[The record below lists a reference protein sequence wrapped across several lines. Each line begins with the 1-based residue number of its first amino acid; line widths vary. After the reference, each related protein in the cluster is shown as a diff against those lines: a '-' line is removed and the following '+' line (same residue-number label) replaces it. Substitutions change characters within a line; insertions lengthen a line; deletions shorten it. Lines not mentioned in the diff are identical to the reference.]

1 MKKRLCLML
10 ASIMVVSMLAACG
23 GKEAGNEGGNE
34 GGARPEGVK
43 ITMGR
48 KVVTNAMLPEG
59 QDVEENALIWKT
71 EEELKID
78 LVDEFNGVDADYDQ
92 KVSMAM
98 TSGSIPDIMRV
109 STLAEVIELYENEM
123 IMDLTDVY
131 ESTANDRIKE
141 KYNSFPEGLG
151 LDRARIDGGL
161 YALPAAN
168 GDVAPIICFMRADWI
183 DALGLTVDA
192 DEDRVLTYQE
202 IIDVARAFKAGN
214 VEGVDNPLGLCINE
228 IIWREGEG
236 AYGLNFIANAFN
248 AWPDTWYVENGE
260 LVFGSVQPQ
269 VKDFLK
275 VAAELYAD
283 GTLDPQVGTRE
294 FDAVTE
300 TMVNGQ
306 FGMCFGA
313 GHCPNWGLVNVYAMD
328 NDADYKCFLV
338 SDLEGVI
345 RHKHSDSA
353 ESGYIVVS
361 SECKYPEVAVE
372 ILNLWFG
379 YTEAEKKA
387 FYESDERVNELSEM
401 GTDFAVGPYRIS
413 LNYYTAN
420 LENAQMQDAW
430 LAGEMTLEEAAKINV
445 SINDWAKSYDAFM
458 ANQADPS
465 VALDANDWKV
475 YTSRFEAYSL
485 MSVLDAY
492 EKQEWLTPVF
502 PAITDSRWATLKD
515 LQQQTY
521 LKMIKGEMD
530 IDAEWDNFVQQWND
544 LGGAEIT
551 ADAAKS
557 LGIK

>member
-1 MKKRLCLML
+1 MKKKLCLML

-23 GKEAGNEGGNE
+23 GKEENPGSSEGTE
-34 GGARPEGVK
+34 GRPEGVE

-59 QDVEENALIWKT
+59 QDVENNALITKT
-71 EEELKID
+71 EEVLKID

-92 KVSMAM
+92 KVSMAI
-98 TSGSIPDIMRV
+98 TSGEIPDIMRV
-109 STLAEVIELYENEM
+109 STFAEVIELYENEM
-123 IMDLTDVY
+123 IIPLDDLY
-131 ESTANDRIKE
+131 EQYASDTIKDI
-141 KYNSFPEGLG
+141 YGSFPEGLG
-151 LDRARIDGGL
+151 LDRARIDGDL

-168 GDVAPIICFMRADWI
+168 GDVAPIICFMRSDWI
-183 DALGLTVDA
+183 DTIGLTVDE
-192 DEDRVLTYQE
+192 DGDRVLTYQE
-202 IIDVARAFKAGN
+202 IIDVAREFKNAN

-275 VAAELYAD
+275 VANELYEE
-283 GTLDPQVGTRE
+283 GVLDPQVGTRA
-294 FDAVTE
+294 FDDVTE

-313 GHCPNWGLVNVYAMD
+313 GHCPSWGLVNVYAMD
-328 NDADYKCFLV
+328 NETDYKCFLV
-338 SDLEGVI
+338 SDLDGVI

-353 ESGYIVVS
+353 ESGFIVVS
-361 SECKYPEVAVE
+361 ADCKYPEVAVE

-379 YTEAEKKA
+379 YSAADKIA
-387 FYESDERVNELSEM
+387 FYNSDERVKELYDM

-413 LNYYTAN
+413 LNYYTQN
-420 LENAQMQDAW
+420 LQNAQMQDKW
-430 LAGEMTLEEAAKINV
+430 LAGELSIEDAAKINA
-445 SINDWAKSYDAFM
+445 SIYEWAEAYDAFM

-465 VALDANDWKV
+465 VALDANHWKV

-492 EKQEWLTPVF
+492 EKQEWLTPAF
-502 PAITDSRWATLKD
+502 PAITDARWATLKD
-515 LQQQTY
+515 LQQQAY
-521 LKMIKGEMD
+521 LKMIKGEVE
-530 IDAEWDNFVQQWND
+530 IDAYWDTFVKEWND

-557 LGIK
+557 LGL

>member
-23 GKEAGNEGGNE
+23 GKDAGNDGGNE
-34 GGARPEGVK
+34 SGERPEGVQ

-92 KVSMAM
+92 KVSMAI
-98 TSGSIPDIMRV
+98 TSGDIPDIMRV
-109 STLAEVIELYENEM
+109 STFAEVIELYENEM
-123 IMDLTDVY
+123 IMPLDEIY
-131 ESTANDRIKE
+131 EANASETIKDI
-141 KYNSFPEGLG
+141 YNSFPEGLG
-151 LDRARIDGGL
+151 LDRARIDGDL

-168 GDVAPIICFMRADWI
+168 GDVAPIICFMRSDWI
-183 DALGLTVDA
+183 DTLGLTVDA
-192 DEDRVLTYQE
+192 DGDRVLTYQE

-260 LVFGSVQPQ
+260 LLFGSVQPQ

-313 GHCPNWGLVNVYAMD
+313 GHCPSWGLVNVYAMD

-353 ESGYIVVS
+353 ESGFIVVS
-361 SECKYPEVAVE
+361 ADCEYPEVAVE

-379 YTEAEKKA
+379 YSAADKIA
-387 FYESDERVNELSEM
+387 FYNSDERVKELYDM

-413 LNYYTAN
+413 LNYYTQN
-420 LENAQMQDAW
+420 LQNTQMQDAW
-430 LAGEMTLEEAAKINV
+430 LAGDMSIEDAAKINA
-445 SINDWAKSYDAFM
+445 SIYEWAEAYDAFK
-458 ANQADPS
+458 ANEADPS
-465 VALDANDWKV
+465 VALDANHWKV

-492 EKQEWLTPVF
+492 EKQEWLTPAF

-521 LKMIKGEMD
+521 LKMIKGEVD

-544 LGGAEIT
+544 LGGKEIT
-551 ADAAKS
+551 ENAAKS
-557 LGIK
+557 LGL

>member
-1 MKKRLCLML
+1 ML
-10 ASIMVVSMLAACG
+10 ASIMVVSLLATACG
-23 GKEAGNEGGNE
+23 NGGEEAGNEGGE
-34 GGARPEGVK
+34 GGPRPEGVE

-59 QDVEENALIWKT
+59 QDVENNALITKT

-92 KVSMAM
+92 KVAMAI
-98 TSGSIPDIMRV
+98 TSGDIPDIMRV
-109 STLAEVIELYENEM
+109 STFAEVYELYENEM
-123 IMDLTDVY
+123 IMELSDVY
-131 ESTANDRIKE
+131 EATANARIKE
-141 KYNSFPEGLG
+141 KYDSYPEGLG
-151 LDRARIDGGL
+151 LDRATIDGGL
-161 YALPAAN
+161 YAIPAAN

-183 DALGLTVDA
+183 EELGLTVDE
-192 DEDRVLTYQE
+192 DGDRVVSYTE
-202 IIDVARAFKAGN
+202 IIDVAREFKNGN

-248 AWPDTWYVENGE
+248 AWPDTWYVEGGE

-275 VAAELYAD
+275 VANELYEE
-283 GTLDPQVGTRE
+283 GILDPQVGTRE

-313 GHCPNWGLVNVYAMD
+313 GHCPNWGLINVYAMN

-338 SDLEGVI
+338 SDENGLI

-353 ESGYIVVS
+353 ETGYIVVAADC
-361 SECKYPEVAVE
+361 EYPEVAFE

-379 YTEAEKKA
+379 YTSQEQDA
-387 FYESDERVNELSEM
+387 FYKSDERVQELKDM

-413 LNYYTAN
+413 LNYYTSGLQSATLRQAWMDGEKTDDEVLAEDPG
-420 LENAQMQDAW
+420 LENFM
-430 LAGEMTLEEAAKINV
+430 N
-445 SINDWAKSYDAFM
+445 SYKAFK
-458 ANQADPS
+458 ANEADPS
-465 VALDANDWKV
+465 VALEASDWAS
-475 YTSRFEAYSL
+475 YTSNAEAYSL
-485 MSVLDAY
+485 LKVLDEY
-492 EKQEWLTPVF
+492 ENQEWLSPVF
-502 PAITDSRWATLKD
+502 PTITDSRWATLKD

-521 LKMIKGEMD
+521 LGMIKGEID
-530 IDAEWDNFVQQWND
+530 IDAEWDNFVKEWND

-551 ADAAKS
+551 ADAAKA
-557 LGIK
+557 LGL

>member
-23 GKEAGNEGGNE
+23 GKEEAPQGNEGTE
-34 GGARPEGVK
+34 GRPEGVQ

-59 QDVEENALIWKT
+59 QDVENNALITKT

-92 KVSMAM
+92 KVSMAI
-98 TSGSIPDIMRV
+98 TSGDIPDIMRV
-109 STLAEVIELYENEM
+109 STFAEVIELYENEM
-123 IMDLTDVY
+123 IIPLDDLYDQYASET
-131 ESTANDRIKE
+131 IKDI
-141 KYNSFPEGLG
+141 YNSFPDGLG
-151 LDRARIDGGL
+151 LDRARIDGDL

-168 GDVAPIICFMRADWI
+168 GDVAPIICFMRSDWI
-183 DALGLTVDA
+183 DAIGLTVDE
-192 DEDRVLTYQE
+192 DGDRVLTYQE
-202 IIDVARAFKAGN
+202 IIDVAREFKNAN

-248 AWPDTWYVENGE
+248 AYPDTWYVENGE

-275 VAAELYAD
+275 VARDLYAE
-283 GTLDPQVGTRE
+283 GILDPQVGTRE

-313 GHCPNWGLVNVYAMD
+313 GHCPSWGLVNVYAMD
-328 NDADYKCFLV
+328 NEADYKCFLV

-353 ESGYIVVS
+353 ESGFIVVS
-361 SECKYPEVAVE
+361 ADCKYPEVAVE
-372 ILNLWFG
+372 MLNLWFG
-379 YTEAEKKA
+379 YSAADKIA
-387 FYESDERVNELSEM
+387 FYNSDERVKELYDM

-430 LAGEMTLEEAAKINV
+430 LAGTMSLEDAAKINV
-445 SINDWAKSYDAFM
+445 SILDWAKSYDAFM

-530 IDAEWDNFVQQWND
+530 IDAEWDHFVKQWND

-557 LGIK
+557 LGL

>member
-1 MKKRLCLML
+1 MNSL
-10 ASIMVVSMLAACG
+10 ASYDDL
-23 GKEAGNEGGNE
+23 GKVQKSAYVLEQGSYVFYVGNSIRNG
-34 GGARPEGVK
+34 K
-43 ITMGR
+43 
-48 KVVTNAMLPEG
+48 KL
-59 QDVEENALIWKT
+59 QT
-71 EEELKID
+71 EFE
-78 LVDEFNGVDADYDQ
+78 
-92 KVSMAM
+92 
-98 TSGSIPDIMRV
+98 
-109 STLAEVIELYENEM
+109 
-123 IMDLTDVY
+123 
-131 ESTANDRIKE
+131 
-141 KYNSFPEGLG
+141 
-151 LDRARIDGGL
+151 

-192 DEDRVLTYQE
+192 DGDRVLTYQE

-361 SECKYPEVAVE
+361 SECEYPEVAVE

-420 LENAQMQDAW
+420 LENAQMQDSW

-551 ADAAKS
+551 AEAAKS

>member
-1 MKKRLCLML
+1 MKKKLCLML

-23 GKEAGNEGGNE
+23 NGGDSDQGSE
-34 GGARPEGVK
+34 SGERPEGVQ

-71 EEELKID
+71 EKELKID
-78 LVDEFNGVDADYDQ
+78 IVDEFNGVDSDYDQ

-109 STLAEVIELYENEM
+109 STQAEVIELYENGM
-123 IMDLTDVY
+123 IMDMTEYY
-131 ESTANDRIKE
+131 EEYANDAIKA
-141 KYNSFPEGLG
+141 KYDSYPAGLG
-151 LDRARIDGGL
+151 LDRGKIDGGL

-168 GDVAPIICFMRADWI
+168 GDVAPIICFMRSDWI
-183 DALGLTVDA
+183 DEIGLTVDE
-192 DEDRVLTYQE
+192 DGDRVVTYQE
-202 IIDVARAFKAGN
+202 IIDVAKAFKDAN
-214 VEGVDNPLGLCINE
+214 VEGVENPLGLCINE

-248 AWPDTWYVENGE
+248 AWPDTWFVKDGE
-260 LVFGSVQPQ
+260 LVYGSVQDE

-275 VAAELYAD
+275 VANQLYED
-283 GTLDPQVGTRE
+283 GILDAQVGTRE

-313 GHCPNWGLVNVYAMD
+313 GHCPNWGLVNVYAMN

-338 SDLEGVI
+338 SDLDGVI

-353 ESGYIVVS
+353 ETGFIVVS
-361 SECKYPEVAVE
+361 SECEYPEVAVE

-379 YTEAEKKA
+379 YMDTADKDA
-387 FYESDERVNELSEM
+387 NLFNDESVKELDEM

-413 LNYYTAN
+413 LNFYT
-420 LENAQMQDAW
+420 DALKNTLNTDKW
-430 LAGEMTLEEAAKINV
+430 VAGELTDEEFIALDGGYEQWVN
-445 SINDWAKSYDAFM
+445 SYKAFK
-458 ANQADPS
+458 ANEEDPS

-485 MSVLDAY
+485 LSVLDAY
-492 EKQEWLTPVF
+492 EKQEWLSPEF

-521 LKMIKGEMD
+521 LKMIKGEVD

-557 LGIK
+557 LGL